1 MVSSLSYDVRGHLYS
16 EADFGL
22 RKNDTDVD
30 ITEHKL
36 AVELDKERYMF
47 LTIDELE
54 FEAYLGK
61 RVIYFVT
68 VMSQIIVVS
77 L

>member
-1 MVSSLSYDVRGHLYS
+1 MKPMCLTTFVSIFSYDVRGHLYS

-22 RKNDTDVD
+22 RKNESDVD
-30 ITEHKL
+30 QEEERL
-36 AVELDKERYMF
+36 RESLDRERYMF

-61 RVIYFVT
+61 FRSIGP
-68 VMSQIIVVS
+68 
-77 L
+77 